1 MPATPLLRRTLV
13 AASLLAT
20 AWPATAS
27 ADRFHGTRSEKL
39 VEQFHRI
46 RLTLDHGVATM
57 RVRRTVHNGGER
69 HDQAMFWLDMPQGA
83 VATGLRT
90 QGTLRGKPHWFEGEL
105 LEAELAAARYR
116 ELTGIGGYY
125 PKDPALLSWRS
136 MDELVLQVF
145 PVAPDSDKTV
155 EYILTLPTVY
165 EQGRDHLQLP
175 VMGTDEHPAEIVLH
189 GANRRDQLF
198 VDDAPVAHGFPITLD
213 DTHSVS
219 LARHDAPTLEAHLAS
234 VPIDDDLA
242 LLQLEIAMAPKV
254 STIPRDARVVVVLDG
269 SRSMDDTQRSAQ
281 LQAARAYLGHFADP
295 RLNARAEVLVFD
307 HNVEGRNGGL
317 VSARKALADLHH
329 LDLPGRNGSHVDDAL
344 ERAGDLLARGKGPR
358 RIVLFTDARTRAG
371 LRAERLQALAERS
384 KAIVHVAVMVDH
396 TEGIERNDQHRWSE
410 VARTTGGLVW
420 KASTDVSDE
429 EAPAVYEELA
439 RPLRL
444 DLLQVR
450 LPPLDD
456 DDVSA
461 PERLPE
467 GEGFAL
473 LELASGPVDHLRV
486 EGELWSR
493 PVRET
498 IFPDEAH
505 NRRWAALVFG
515 QELHAQLDDAQM
527 MPLAMLGG
535 AVSPVTSYLA
545 IEPGVRP
552 STEGLDWGSGAIGF
566 GAGGGSLG
574 HGYGRGVG
582 AGFGRKDLRQ
592 DFLDQSVRD
601 ALDACG
607 GPGLAVRVTLESTLE
622 EIVQVGSIH
631 VPNADDPILVTCLED
646 GIWDVPLRSDFVDL
660 WREWTVD
667 LPGA

>member
-1 MPATPLLRRTLV
+1 MPARTLVRRTLV
-13 AASLLAT
+13 AASLLAA
-20 AWPATAS
+20 AWPSTAS
-27 ADRFHGTRSEKL
+27 ADRVHGTRSEQL
-39 VEQFHRI
+39 AERSHRI

-69 HDQAMFWLDMPQGA
+69 HDQAMFWLDLPTGA

-90 QGTLRGKPHWFEGEL
+90 KGTLRGKPRWFEGEL

-136 MDELVLQVF
+136 MEELALQVF
-145 PVAPDSDKTV
+145 PVAPGSDKTV
-155 EYILTLPTVY
+155 EYTLTLPTVY
-165 EQGRDHLQLP
+165 EEGRDRLELP
-175 VMGTDEHPAEIVLH
+175 VMGTDDHPAEVTLH
-189 GANRRDQLF
+189 TTSRRDQLF
-198 VDDAPVAHGFPITLD
+198 VDDSPVAHGFPITLD
-213 DTHSVS
+213 DTHTVS
-219 LARHDAPTLEAHLAS
+219 LARRDAPTLEAHLAS
-234 VPIDDDLA
+234 IPIDGDLA
-242 LLQLEIAMAPKV
+242 LMQFEIAMASKI

-269 SRSMDDTQRSAQ
+269 SRSMDDDQRGAQ
-281 LQAARAYLGHFADP
+281 LQAARAYLGHFAEP

-307 HNVEGRNGGL
+307 RTVEGRNGGL
-317 VSARKALADLHH
+317 VSARKALADLQH
-329 LDLPGRNGSHVDDAL
+329 LDLTGRNGSHADDAL

-371 LRAERLQALAERS
+371 LEPARLRALAERS
-384 KAIVHVAVMVDH
+384 KAIVHVAVVAGHSDGLDRDDDH
-396 TEGIERNDQHRWSE
+396 PWSE

-420 KASTDVSDE
+420 TSGPLVNDDD
-429 EAPAVYEELA
+429 APAVYEELA

-444 DLLQVR
+444 DRLQVHV
-450 LPPLDD
+450 PPLDD
-456 DDVSA
+456 DDIMA
-461 PERLPE
+461 PERLDE

-473 LELASGPVDHLRV
+473 LELASSSVDHLRV
-486 EGELWSR
+486 EGELWSQ

-498 IFPDEAH
+498 LFPEKAH
-505 NRRWAALVFG
+505 GRRWAALIFG
-515 QELHAQLDDAQM
+515 QSLHEQLDDAQM

-552 STEGLDWGSGAIGF
+552 STEGLDWGTIGSGF
-566 GAGGGSLG
+566 GAGFGSG
-574 HGYGRGVG
+574 SGYGRGVG
-582 AGFGRKDLRQ
+582 VGFKHKDLRQ
-592 DFLDQSVRD
+592 DFLDQAVRD

-607 GPGLAVRVTLESTLE
+607 GPRLAVRVTLESTLE

-631 VPNADDPILVTCLED
+631 LPNADDPILATCLED
-646 GIWDVPLRSDFVDL
+646 GIWDVPLGSDFVDL

-667 LPGA
+667 LPSA